1 MFTTN
6 ALLGIYLIA
15 NAACVAVLAV
25 GCLVLG
31 YKDQMQSEPPGPQ
44 RHAEHAAGRS
54 GEMTRRS
61 RQLFVDG
68 RRFQTDGFPMFWEWP
83 YCSRRESRLVV

>member
-31 YKDQMQSEPPGPQ
+31 YKDQMQSEPPGPN
-44 RHAEHAAGRS
+44 AMLSMLPGEAAK
-54 GEMTRRS
+54 
-61 RQLFVDG
+61 
-68 RRFQTDGFPMFWEWP
+68 
-83 YCSRRESRLVV
+83 

>member
-15 NAACVAVLAV
+15 NAACVTVLGI

-31 YKDQMQSEPPGPQ
+31 YKDQMQSERPTPKSAAPPGI
-44 RHAEHAAGRS
+44 EN
-54 GEMTRRS
+54 S
-61 RQLFVDG
+61 RA
-68 RRFQTDGFPMFWEWP
+68 
-83 YCSRRESRLVV
+83 